1 MNKQIRDI
9 NIGKIQK
16 LPTPADYESSIP
28 LSETQRSFIFE
39 GRQSIID
46 ILSGKDDRL
55 LAIVGPC
62 SIHDVNA
69 GIEYAKKLK
78 KCSEKIESK
87 ILVLMRVYLEKPR
100 TNIGLKDFFSIKF

>member
-1 MNKQIRDI
+1 MNKEIRDI
-9 NIGKIQK
+9 NITKIQK

-28 LSETQRSFIFE
+28 LSETQSSFIFE

-78 KCSEKIESK
+78 KCSEKH
-87 ILVLMRVYLEKPR
+87 ILIVLKKREKLMKL
-100 TNIGLKDFFSIKF
+100 ILIKSNSHHR

>member
-9 NIGKIQK
+9 NIAKIQK
-16 LPTPADYESSIP
+16 LPAPAAYESSIP

-78 KCSEKIESK
+78 KSCVKIS
-87 ILVLMRVYLEKPR
+87 
-100 TNIGLKDFFSIKF
+100 